1 MATYGDLDPN
11 AMPDMY
17 HKEYVE
23 PVSGQGL
30 ISSLFAGPATPTN
43 KVVPNEITLG
53 RTLAPTGIS
62 ISAREPVDLNTGD
75 ILSQITA
82 QSDIGD
88 KGVIGADVFED
99 PNAMNPFANRFN
111 LPAGD
116 LKADMSAPDPVDTG
130 TSLSNL
136 RNRGSEILGMSDPNL
151 SPAAKAI
158 NVIPQTADYLF
169 DAGANLLGK
178 GAQGI
183 NYLLSPQS
191 GTGREDRDKQIDD
204 AVKTIQNL
212 TEGKVIGG
220 EQSEEGK
227 TLGKNL
233 QDIFNQATDRG
244 LPRVKEI
251 GSQAY
256 QTIEDMVND
265 FRNRNIDFAGIPT
278 QPASPV
284 VDATDATNPVSPNMS
299 TGPSMRLNEMT
310 VANPGAIPILPDQAP
325 GEGRAGTD
333 SIINSLGLLEMS
345 EAERS
350 ARIARLPEDIRDAVS
365 ERITDMMQSASVGD
379 DIY

>member
-111 LPAGD
+111 L
-116 LKADMSAPDPVDTG
+116 
-130 TSLSNL
+130 
-136 RNRGSEILGMSDPNL
+136 RNRGSKILGMSDPNL

-204 AVKTIQNL
+204 AVKTIQNQL
-212 TEGKVIGG
+212 V
-220 EQSEEGK
+220 
-227 TLGKNL
+227 
-233 QDIFNQATDRG
+233 
-244 LPRVKEI
+244 
-251 GSQAY
+251 
-256 QTIEDMVND
+256 
-265 FRNRNIDFAGIPT
+265 
-278 QPASPV
+278 
-284 VDATDATNPVSPNMS
+284 
-299 TGPSMRLNEMT
+299 
-310 VANPGAIPILPDQAP
+310 
-325 GEGRAGTD
+325 
-333 SIINSLGLLEMS
+333 LL
-345 EAERS
+345 
-350 ARIARLPEDIRDAVS
+350 
-365 ERITDMMQSASVGD
+365 
-379 DIY
+379 

>member
-53 RTLAPTGIS
+53 RTLAPTGVS
-62 ISAREPVDLNTGD
+62 ISAEEPVDLNTGD

-99 PNAMNPFANRFN
+99 PNAMKPFAGRFDA
-111 LPAGD
+111 PANNYV
-116 LKADMSAPDPVDTG
+116 PIDTG
-130 TSLSNL
+130 TILSGIIKDDPTKSPLANIVNTGGGIVDSGIDAL
-136 RNRGSEILGMSDPNL
+136 IKGIGGGIKGVKTFITPPGSELEESKKRTN
-151 SPAAKAI
+151 
-158 NVIPQTADYLF
+158 
-169 DAGANLLGK
+169 
-178 GAQGI
+178 
-183 NYLLSPQS
+183 
-191 GTGREDRDKQIDD
+191 D
-204 AVKTIQNL
+204 AVKSMVDAQSGNITDFDYGGTARDILRSAGNVVTPVANL
-212 TEGKVIGG
+212 GRE
-220 EQSEEGK
+220 
-227 TLGKNL
+227 
-233 QDIFNQATDRG
+233 
-244 LPRVKEI
+244 
-251 GSQAY
+251 AY
-256 QTIEDMVND
+256 GTIEDIVDD
-265 FRNRNIDFAGIPT
+265 FRNRNIDYAGIPT

-350 ARIARLPEDIRDAVS
+350 ARIARLPEDIRDAVLQ
-365 ERITDMMQSASVGD
+365 RVTDMMQSASVGD
-379 DIY
+379 NIY